1 MPLFSILPTAT
12 DHAPF
17 DVSSHDA
24 AAVLHSVA
32 RVGCGEAD
40 VLEDGTYV
48 FSVRLGVNGLW
59 HIHQRTAPTLGPIS
73 PHE

>member
-1 MPLFSILPTAT
+1 MPLFSILPTAS

-24 AAVLHSVA
+24 AAVLHS
-32 RVGCGEAD
+32 VGCGEAD